1 MSLEKSTEDK
11 AMKKKQKNRRGIQ
24 RPLLGLF
31 GLVVVALLIF
41 FGRNFVHQN
50 TVSEYDFA
58 QKFKDFYVSDSAYVQ
73 PFASDLAV
81 IKETQEDGQFAP
93 KSAVLSPQDGGD
105 VIFAK
110 DARAH
115 MNPAS
120 TTKIMTAILALKYGN
135 LSDSVTVGNEVVIT
149 EPGASLA
156 KLKPGDTLTMEQL
169 VYGLMLPSGNDAANA
184 IAIHMAGSID
194 AFVEMMNKEAKE
206 IGAVDT
212 HFVNANGLTN
222 PDHYTSAYDLYLMFH
237 EGLKIPK
244 FKKITGTKT
253 YVANYKQANGSSK
266 SVTWANGNQFIS
278 NESPQPN
285 GITVFA
291 GKTGT
296 TLAAGNCLVAAAKSD
311 NGKEY
316 IAVVLNAKTKPILYD
331 NMARLFEKA
340 IQ

>member
-1 MSLEKSTEDK
+1 
-11 AMKKKQKNRRGIQ
+11 
-24 RPLLGLF
+24 
-31 GLVVVALLIF
+31 
-41 FGRNFVHQN
+41 
-50 TVSEYDFA
+50 
-58 QKFKDFYVSDSAYVQ
+58 
-73 PFASDLAV
+73 
-81 IKETQEDGQFAP
+81 
-93 KSAVLSPQDGGD
+93 
-105 VIFAK
+105 
-110 DARAH
+110 
-115 MNPAS
+115 
-120 TTKIMTAILALKYGN
+120 MTAILALKYGN

-156 KLKPGDTLTMEQL
+156 KIKPGDTLTMEQL

-316 IAVVLNAKTKPILYD
+316 VAVVLNAKTKPILYD

>member
-41 FGRNFVHQN
+41 FGRNFVYQN

-58 QKFKDFYVSDSAYVQ
+58 QKFKDFYVNDSAYVQ

-149 EPGASLA
+149 EPGR
-156 KLKPGDTLTMEQL
+156 
-169 VYGLMLPSGNDAANA
+169 V
-184 IAIHMAGSID
+184 
-194 AFVEMMNKEAKE
+194 
-206 IGAVDT
+206 
-212 HFVNANGLTN
+212 
-222 PDHYTSAYDLYLMFH
+222 
-237 EGLKIPK
+237 
-244 FKKITGTKT
+244 
-253 YVANYKQANGSSK
+253 
-266 SVTWANGNQFIS
+266 
-278 NESPQPN
+278 
-285 GITVFA
+285 
-291 GKTGT
+291 
-296 TLAAGNCLVAAAKSD
+296 
-311 NGKEY
+311 
-316 IAVVLNAKTKPILYD
+316 
-331 NMARLFEKA
+331 
-340 IQ
+340 